1 MKLLYIFKT
10 MIQSGHAMTGST
22 NATAVVSAEPVNR
35 APVQPQQ
42 SYLNQPVHQT
52 PVNQQVVNQA
62 QFSYQQQV

>member
-1 MKLLYIFKT
+1 
-10 MIQSGHAMTGST
+10 MTGST

-42 SYLNQPVHQT
+42 SYLNQPVHQI
-52 PVNQQVVNQA
+52 PVNQQVVNQP